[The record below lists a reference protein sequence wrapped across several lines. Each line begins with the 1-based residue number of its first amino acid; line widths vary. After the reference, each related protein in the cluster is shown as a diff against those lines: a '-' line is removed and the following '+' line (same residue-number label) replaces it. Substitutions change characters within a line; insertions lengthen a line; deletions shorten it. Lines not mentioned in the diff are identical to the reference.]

1 MAAVL
6 EASDQG
12 RIIINGVHNAPLIK
26 DANIPPPL
34 PPQQDQ
40 PPSIDPHDH
49 GASSQKRKGESAS
62 PPPPSAWTPR
72 CHPRSAQVG
81 PTVERYFLDNW
92 PFPTPRARARFLTA
106 GFSTVTCLY
115 FPLARD
121 DRIEYACRLLTLL
134 FLIDGEGEPPPLF
147 FFPSASSFFLAFFS
161 SPEIYCSH
169 PSPPPLFF
177 FNTRAASL
185 LFLLT
190 LALFFGQRPT
200 GRHVARGRP
209 SVQCAAHAHHA
220 GRRAP

>member
-62 PPPPSAWTPR
+62 SPPPSAWTPR

-134 FLIDGEGEPPPLF
+134 FLIDGEGVGGGGGGGGAARGEKNTTPRGR
-147 FFPSASSFFLAFFS
+147 AKK
-161 SPEIYCSH
+161 
-169 PSPPPLFF
+169 
-177 FNTRAASL
+177 TRA
-185 LFLLT
+185 
-190 LALFFGQRPT
+190 GG
-200 GRHVARGRP
+200 GRAKSR
-209 SVQCAAHAHHA
+209 
-220 GRRAP
+220 